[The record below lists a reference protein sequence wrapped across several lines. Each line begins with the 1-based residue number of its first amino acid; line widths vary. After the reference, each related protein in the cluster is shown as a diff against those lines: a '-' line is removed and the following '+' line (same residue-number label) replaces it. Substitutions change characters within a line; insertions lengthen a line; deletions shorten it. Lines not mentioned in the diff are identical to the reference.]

1 MSEQDLFPE
10 WNGGVVK
17 MEIMANLSVNRKVVY
32 NQRKLPFPL
41 DNREA
46 YNCWSR
52 SFLTGERKGILFI
65 SRALSEKREQFYGVK
80 ARAVAKGLVRGEMVK
95 SINMLE
101 QIDDKSCWIYGYICF
116 DPKLTYMPDFLMNF
130 ITKTNVTKLVERMQ
144 SKEVFENKAVK
155 QRYAERKEVNDDIIR
170 RINE

>member
-1 MSEQDLFPE
+1 
-10 WNGGVVK
+10 
-17 MEIMANLSVNRKVVY
+17 
-32 NQRKLPFPL
+32 
-41 DNREA
+41 
-46 YNCWSR
+46 
-52 SFLTGERKGILFI
+52 
-65 SRALSEKREQFYGVK
+65 
-80 ARAVAKGLVRGEMVK
+80 MVK